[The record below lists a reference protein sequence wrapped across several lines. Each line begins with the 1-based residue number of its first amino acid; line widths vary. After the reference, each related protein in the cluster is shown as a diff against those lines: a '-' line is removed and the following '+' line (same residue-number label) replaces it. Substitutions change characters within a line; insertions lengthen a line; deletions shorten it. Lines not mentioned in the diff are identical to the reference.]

1 MAWAKSGQPC
11 GCDWELC
18 QEDGRDAGR
27 KFPCA
32 KDGIQCGHIG
42 SLAITGRATSGVLVV
57 ESHPSY
63 CCGRLSRSLWHG
75 CCLPAQG
82 IGSVCI
88 LCPSETICH
97 QGRARSALADME
109 MAGRQSLQ
117 RGVFHR
123 TTEPSSTMG
132 VAMPCSQMA
141 SPDGPCAPALRLA
154 SRPSP
159 TTVPRCV
166 SPAPRSAANGE
177 PSRQASPPSSGQRGG
192 RDFQDAADAN
202 EAPPITSCCP
212 ALGSHVATSCDG
224 HGVIRLLPGVTSR
237 LSRER
242 SVLPPRGVKGRRR
255 APGWA
260 HPPLGPASS
269 PAHPIRETNGSA
281 VWVFPHWLA
290 ACHANEP
297 RRHFLC

>member
-1 MAWAKSGQPC
+1 MCQGWNSVWSYRVSCHNWPPASSG
-11 GCDWELC
+11 
-18 QEDGRDAGR
+18 
-27 KFPCA
+27 
-32 KDGIQCGHIG
+32 
-42 SLAITGRATSGVLVV
+42 GRATSGVLVV

-75 CCLPAQG
+75 CCLPAEG

-123 TTEPSSTMG
+123 TSEPSSTVC

-159 TTVPRCV
+159 TTAPRCV

-177 PSRQASPPSSGQRGG
+177 PSRQASPRSSGQRGG

-212 ALGSHVATSCDG
+212 ALGSHVETSCDG

-255 APGWA
+255 TPGWA
-260 HPPLGPASS
+260 HPPEVPPLAPPTPSGKPMGALSEYFPIGWLPAMQMSLDVTSS
-269 PAHPIRETNGSA
+269 ARSSA
-281 VWVFPHWLA
+281 IFSFWRLM
-290 ACHANEP
+290 
-297 RRHFLC
+297 RRGRRAGGGR